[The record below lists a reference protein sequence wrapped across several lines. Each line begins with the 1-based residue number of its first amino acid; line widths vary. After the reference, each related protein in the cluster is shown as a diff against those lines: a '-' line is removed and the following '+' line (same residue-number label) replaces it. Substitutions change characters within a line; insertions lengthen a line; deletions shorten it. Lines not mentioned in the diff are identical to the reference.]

1 MKEQSFLSQ
10 YLEQDV
16 MSSVNT
22 NASLLLTLLT
32 QTTLQQKM
40 TSKDYL
46 RKQFSVRLL
55 KLKKTCEP
63 QSLKLNLLESILN
76 AEWKTLSCKATK
88 LTKVDLNKEK
98 AFLSI
103 YKIVF
108 KSLLQRKRN
117 LKMLMLQ
124 NRYSQNQNNQS

>member
-22 NASLLLTLLT
+22 NAFLLLTLLI
-32 QTTLQQKM
+32 QTTLLQKM

-46 RKQFSVRLL
+46 RKLFSVQLL

-63 QSLKLNLLESILN
+63 WSLKLNLLESILN
-76 AEWKTLSCKATK
+76 AEWKTPSCRAIK

-108 KSLLQRKRN
+108 KNLLQRKKN
-117 LKMLMLQ
+117 LKMLMRQ
-124 NRYSQNQNNQS
+124 NRYSQNQNNLS